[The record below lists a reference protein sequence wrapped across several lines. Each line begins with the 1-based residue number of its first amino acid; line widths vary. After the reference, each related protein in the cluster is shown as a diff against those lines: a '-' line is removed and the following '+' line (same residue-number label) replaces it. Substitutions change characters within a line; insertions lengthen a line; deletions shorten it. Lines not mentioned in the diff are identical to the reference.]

1 MKPNVGITGKKLKS
15 PAAVFITIN
24 EKWGKYSTSKDMTY
38 ELLADHETIIVPLPT
53 NISEC
58 AEKQKDAGTADF
70 LTGLIEQHETTAWI
84 LTRYQA

>member
-1 MKPNVGITGKKLKS
+1 
-15 PAAVFITIN
+15 
-24 EKWGKYSTSKDMTY
+24 MTY